1 MAAAIAPTIRQ
12 GVPVT
17 WQDELRQ
24 LDEELA
30 AGRLSAEDYR
40 RQRDELLSQSASTA
54 APAQPTAPHS
64 TPATPATP
72 PVQPQQP
79 SGPFPPPFRWDQSP
93 AESTQYISPI
103 RDGRHAGSDAAESTQ
118 VVRGEDAERTQVVPG
133 TAPGFPRQSMPTGP
147 QQAQGGPGGPAGPQA
162 PMWPRTDQSQ
172 PPWGQQPLPTTTEPS
187 WLRQGPEAFA
197 ASESPGRGKQ
207 YALLALAVAVVLVVA
222 GGIYYFVAPEDDP
235 SAGGP
240 TTTVPTSQQPPT
252 STTVPIS
259 TVDQVFANMPRPPGE
274 QDPNSGVISLET
286 AIQLQLLAPEET
298 VILDEAGVT
307 KVAFRGSQKAA
318 DEHSPYP
325 DEFGTLAFIATDGDA
340 ATEAV
345 NKLKAYQEAAGLSLV
360 PDPLP
365 DLPES
370 IVFEKDVKKDRS
382 VYRGLYASDKFIVRI
397 NVVQQPLADEAAL
410 SGSYRRATTELI
422 KLFEPNP

>member
-1 MAAAIAPTIRQ
+1 M
-12 GVPVT
+12 T

-54 APAQPTAPHS
+54 APAQPAAPQ
-64 TPATPATP
+64 AP
-72 PVQPQQP
+72 PPQQQQQP

-103 RDGRHAGSDAAESTQ
+103 RDGRHAGSEAAESTQ
-118 VVRGEDAERTQVVPG
+118 VVRGEDADRTQVVPG
-133 TAPGFPRQSMPTGP
+133 SAPGFPRQGVPTGP
-147 QQAQGGPGGPAGPQA
+147 PQGPVGPHVPGGPVGPQA
-162 PMWPRTDQSQ
+162 PMWPRTDQVQ
-172 PPWGQQPLPTTTEPS
+172 PPWAQQQLPTTTEPS
-187 WLRQGPEAFA
+187 WLQQGPEAFTA
-197 ASESPGRGKQ
+197 TESRGRGKQ
-207 YALLALAVAVVLVVA
+207 YALLALAVIVVLVVA
-222 GGIYYFVAPEDDP
+222 GGIAYFVVPEDDP
-235 SAGGP
+235 NAGGA

-259 TVDQVFANMPRPPGE
+259 TVDQVFANMPKPPGE
-274 QDPNSGVISLET
+274 QDPNSGVISLDT
-286 AIQLQLLAPEET
+286 AIQLQLLAPEEA
-298 VILDEAGVT
+298 VILEEAGVV
-307 KVAFRGSQKAA
+307 KVAFRGSQKSA

-325 DEFGTLAFIATDGDA
+325 DEFGTMVFIATDGAA

-345 NKLKAYQEAAGLSLV
+345 TKLKGYQEAAGLKLV
-360 PDPLP
+360 PEPLP
-365 DLPES
+365 DMPKS
-370 IVFEKDVKKDRS
+370 IVLEKDVKADRS
-382 VYRGLYASDKFIVRI
+382 VYRGLYASERFVVRI
-397 NVVQQPLADEAAL
+397 NVVQQPKADEAAQ